1 MSHIK
6 FLDIYNQ
13 DKDVFKKILTNIS
26 KAIKNNK
33 FILTKE
39 VGDFEKKFAKYC
51 NTKYAIGVANGTDA
65 LYLALRT
72 LALKKNS
79 EVILPAMTWKS
90 TVTSV
95 INNNLTPILVDI
107 NKNNSNID
115 LNDLSKKINRRTRAI
130 VIVHLYGNPG
140 EIYKIRRLI
149 KGKNIKIIEDAAQA
163 HGAIESQSKK
173 KVGSIGDLGCFSFYP
188 GKNLGAYG
196 DAGCITT
203 NSKKYYKKI
212 LSLRNIGIFNKNNK
226 SDCNISG
233 MNSRLDTLQAIV
245 LTEKLKKIDFL
256 NRKRKVISKIYNFK
270 ISNSKI
276 TKLDYENGSVFHQY
290 VIKTKNRLK
299 FIDHLKVNKIQ
310 YSINYPISI
319 NNLKLLKKKFM
330 HIKFPNAEQL
340 AKQCIS
346 LPIDPYLKKNEIEM
360 IIKCVNSY

>member
-1 MSHIK
+1 MSYIK

-13 DKDVFKKILTNIS
+13 DKDVFKKILANIS

-39 VGDFEKKFAKYC
+39 VGGFEKKFAKYC

-65 LYLALRT
+65 LYLSLKT
-72 LALKKNS
+72 LALKENS
-79 EVILPAMTWKS
+79 EVIIPAMTWKS

-115 LNDLSKKINRRTRAI
+115 LNDLSKKINRKTKAI
-130 VIVHLYGNPG
+130 IVVHLYGNPG

-163 HGAIESQSKK
+163 HGAIENQSKK

-233 MNSRLDTLQAIV
+233 INSRLDTLQAIV
-245 LTEKLKKIDFL
+245 LNEKLKKIDLL
-256 NRKRKVISKIYNFK
+256 NKKRKNIAAIYNLR
-270 ISNSKI
+270 IDNSKI
-276 TKLDYENGSVFHQY
+276 DKLYYENGCVYHQY

-299 FIDHLKVNKIQ
+299 FLNHLKKNKIEYGIH
-310 YSINYPISI
+310 YSISI
-319 NNLKLLKKKFM
+319 NNLKLLKNHFKNK
-330 HIKFPNAEQL
+330 KFPNAEIL
-340 AKQCIS
+340 AQQCVS
-346 LPIDPYLKKNEIEM
+346 LPIDPTLKLNEIKK
-360 IIKCVNSY
+360 IIKIANSF